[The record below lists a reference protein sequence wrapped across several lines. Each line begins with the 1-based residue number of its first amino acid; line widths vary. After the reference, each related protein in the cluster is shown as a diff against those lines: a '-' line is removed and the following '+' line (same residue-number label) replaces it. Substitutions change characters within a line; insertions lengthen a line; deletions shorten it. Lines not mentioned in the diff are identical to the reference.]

1 MALYVRYRRN
11 NTVYESIRAP
21 CLAKVFIQRF
31 LVPFLSESGKP
42 SGVFIVK
49 ANCLK
54 NIHEVKWIID
64 FKPFLTFSMRVCS
77 SVTKTAAWAI
87 GFDAIIYSAL
97 KSVPFRSIE

>member
-1 MALYVRYRRN
+1 MRYRRN

-54 NIHEVKWIID
+54 NIHEVKMMENNENDLSTTRDHAFPTRYEGEPAFSII
-64 FKPFLTFSMRVCS
+64 LN
-77 SVTKTAAWAI
+77 
-87 GFDAIIYSAL
+87 Y
-97 KSVPFRSIE
+97 